1 MLLCCD
7 VGNTT
12 LHLGRV
18 EDAAV
23 VATAS
28 RAFSKRGWEALPW
41 PGRPER
47 VAIASV
53 SAPNLER
60 ALLWLEAMGCPR
72 PVVLGVDR
80 PFPIRAQVR
89 VPAEAGAD
97 RLANAVAARTLV
109 GAPSVVVDFGTA
121 TTFDVVDASG
131 AYVGGAIAPGIGLAG
146 WALAERTDRLM
157 EVDLTWPEERIGHDT
172 ASCLRVGI
180 VRGTAGLVEAILAGI
195 RAEIGP
201 CPVVATGGD
210 APRVAPHCPS
220 IHEVRPTLTL
230 EGIRIAMEERPSSGV
245 AD

>member
-18 EDAAV
+18 EGVTVA
-23 VATAS
+23 ATAT
-28 RAFSKRGWEALPW
+28 RVFSSSDWGSLPW

-47 VAIASV
+47 VAVASV
-53 SAPNLER
+53 SAPNLLR
-60 ALLWLEAMGCPR
+60 TLDWLKGLGGPD
-72 PVVLGVDR
+72 PVILGVDR
-80 PFPIRAQVR
+80 PFPIRAAVR
-89 VPAEAGAD
+89 IPAEAGAD
-97 RLANAVAARTLV
+97 RLANAVAARALV

-131 AYVGGAIAPGIGLAG
+131 AYIGGAIAPGIGLAG

-157 EVDLTWPEERIGHDT
+157 EVDLTWPEERIGRDT

-180 VRGTAGLVEAILAGI
+180 VRGYVGLVEGILAGI
-195 RAEIGP
+195 RGEIGP

-210 APRVAPHCPS
+210 ATRIAPHCPS
-220 IHEVRPTLTL
+220 IREVRLTLTL
-230 EGIRIAMEERPSSGV
+230 EGIRLSMEG
-245 AD
+245 